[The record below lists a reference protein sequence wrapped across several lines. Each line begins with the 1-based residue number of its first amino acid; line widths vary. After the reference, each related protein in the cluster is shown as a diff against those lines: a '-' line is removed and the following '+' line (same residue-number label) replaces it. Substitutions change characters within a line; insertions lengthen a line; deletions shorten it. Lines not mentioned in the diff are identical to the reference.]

1 LVLDGGAEVSAG
13 ALVLAKAVTH
23 PDPSTSTPTLA
34 CVRVRSLVLGLRI
47 GPRNRGWGTV
57 MRAIPIE
64 SVLRAREGFDPKDL
78 EPLSLGASRLVLGAA
93 NGTP

>member
-1 LVLDGGAEVSAG
+1 VFVCDLWFLVYG
-13 ALVLAKAVTH
+13 LAH
-23 PDPSTSTPTLA
+23 RHEGD
-34 CVRVRSLVLGLRI
+34 
-47 GPRNRGWGTV
+47 
-57 MRAIPIE
+57 PIE

>member
-1 LVLDGGAEVSAG
+1 MVPADARESMGGAVSTAAYLGSTSAG
-13 ALVLAKAVTH
+13 
-23 PDPSTSTPTLA
+23 
-34 CVRVRSLVLGLRI
+34 
-47 GPRNRGWGTV
+47 
-57 MRAIPIE
+57 RAIPIE